1 MTCFLSLI
9 LYRYLEKALDNKFTV
24 DEILDTLRDMEML
37 STPGEGYIPTYIR
50 TDVTD
55 ALHEV
60 FGFRTDY
67 EIVSQKEMR
76 KIFQTTKSEKRY
88 SKIPLLKNARILD
101 SSRKSGIYI
110 FSNCQRREYKD

>member
-76 KIFQTTKSEKRY
+76 KIFQTTKKR
-88 SKIPLLKNARILD
+88 KKVLKN
-101 SSRKSGIYI
+101 STVEK
-110 FSNCQRREYKD
+110 CQNP